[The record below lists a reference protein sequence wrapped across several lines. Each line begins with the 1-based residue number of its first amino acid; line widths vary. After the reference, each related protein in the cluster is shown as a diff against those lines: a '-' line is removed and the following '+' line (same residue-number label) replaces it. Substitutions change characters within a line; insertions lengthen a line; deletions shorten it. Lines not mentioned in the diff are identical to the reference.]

1 MEQLL
6 SHPDLP
12 KKAKELSCKFTIS
25 LIRLFL
31 GVLFGGVAVF
41 LKEVIGLGDN
51 TALAV
56 SLILLM
62 ISYCLTIGL
71 PQARVLR
78 SPGKLLYG
86 VPSMLIGYLLGI
98 IVASQI

>member
-1 MEQLL
+1 VEQLL

-12 KKAKELSCKFTIS
+12 RKAKELSCKFTIS
-25 LIRLFL
+25 LIRLSL
-31 GVLFGGVAVF
+31 GLLFGGVAVF
-41 LKEVIGLGDN
+41 LKEVVGLGDN

-62 ISYCLTIGL
+62 ISYGLTTRL
-71 PQARVLR
+71 PQVRVLR
-78 SPGKLLYG
+78 KPGRLLYG

-98 IVASQI
+98 IIASQI